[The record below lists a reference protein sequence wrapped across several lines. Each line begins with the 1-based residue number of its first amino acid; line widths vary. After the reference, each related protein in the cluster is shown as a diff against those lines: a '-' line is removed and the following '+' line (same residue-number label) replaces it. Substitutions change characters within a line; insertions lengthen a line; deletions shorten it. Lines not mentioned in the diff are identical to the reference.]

1 LRFPKSNYRVTIITM
16 DRLFLSIFPEGEVF
30 RFGEEVKHVL
40 EGLGGGGQDSI
51 RKVHV
56 ISAAKGMGKSKAIRK
71 TVGTAA
77 TAALN
82 ITFRRSLARSSSADI
97 PGCLVYMDHD
107 DLDEAMTAGK
117 PMTVL
122 INSLLRISPSVHA
135 SPKVIVLDEWVSI
148 LEMLGSE
155 LIDDQKRYQ
164 IIKRLHQLLQFAET
178 IIVSDA
184 LLDCD
189 SLVCLRAFLESGA
202 GAGLRETAGVA
213 GAAGLGKVAYDIA
226 LYDYAHKPHA
236 FHEFIHHAKLE
247 EWMARLVDS
256 VLGCNRKVVI
266 PCMTKAFALRM
277 YEMVKDWGRQVL
289 LYTSD
294 SCADMLATSLSNIN
308 DAWAGCD
315 ILIYSPVITAGC
327 SFEIRSHFDECFL
340 YAYQGTASV
349 RSALQMMFRVRDLS
363 HLKVHIHLEKGS
375 MADFTQVHDLVAIH
389 PRSSSGLGALIDDA
403 SAYPLVIN
411 DHIMRLR
418 KVRELDRR
426 FCFGSAF
433 WDLLKRSGARIVGD
447 PLASEKCVQE
457 STTIAVRQARE
468 DLTKVPVRRSR
479 IHLGDLIDEGII
491 DQENIHIQFTH
502 VPPPDPFFDS
512 QANEFDPER
521 WFAFMYALYAV
532 HSGGSMPAS
541 AVVVDAS
548 MAKLANKVRDKIVGT
563 QYSVPPN
570 LVFESL
576 SPRLW
581 PLSVDTGSMPSVD
594 TGSMPSVTTST
605 GSTCSTAVLFRIPFY
620 ECDNLYAQLAESILG
635 TIFCL
640 AIGWNGSLDGKPIT
654 LAITIENVVCRKLV
668 SASIRVANPYKALS
682 VFISA
687 GKLRRPMNNYER
699 VQRMVR
705 MVSAGQGIASES
717 LRHCFVR
724 HINVW
729 ARAKLQNRGIERIE
743 DKDLVAIEPMDPTIS
758 GNWED
763 PMSMALALSI
773 GTHAL
778 VHLKITTA
786 LESRP
791 PAIHRF
797 SLLVPCDPLMLSLAP
812 DFHPTEKPEC

>member
-1 LRFPKSNYRVTIITM
+1 MRFPKSNYRVTNITM

-40 EGLGGGGQDSI
+40 EGLGDGGQDSI

-202 GAGLRETAGVA
+202 GAGA

-389 PRSSSGLGALIDDA
+389 PRSFPGLASIDDA

-468 DLTKVPVRRSR
+468 DLAKVPPRRSR
-479 IHLGDLIDEGII
+479 IHLGDLLDEGII
-491 DQENIHIQFTH
+491 DQDHVDLQVTH
-502 VPPPDPFFDS
+502 VPPSDPFFDS
-512 QANEFDPER
+512 QANEFDPEK
-521 WFAFMYALYAV
+521 WCAFMYAMNTMKPVSSL
-532 HSGGSMPAS
+532 PAS
-541 AVVVDAS
+541 VTDDAA
-548 MAKLANKVRDKIVGT
+548 MAKLANKVRDKIIVK
-563 QYSVPPN
+563 SHDVPPN

-581 PLSVDTGSMPSVD
+581 PLSLYTGSSSPA
-594 TGSMPSVTTST
+594 TGS
-605 GSTCSTAVLFRIPFY
+605 AAALFRIPFH
-620 ECDNLYAQLAESILG
+620 ECDNVYAQLAECTLG

-640 AIGWNGSLDGKPIT
+640 AIGWNGSLDGSPIT
-654 LAITIENVVCRKLV
+654 LTITIENVVCRKLV
-668 SASIRVANPYKALS
+668 SASVRVVNPYKALS
-682 VFISA
+682 IFISG
-687 GKLRRPMNNYER
+687 GKLRRPTNNYER
-699 VQRMVR
+699 VQRMAARGVHD
-705 MVSAGQGIASES
+705 VEQ
-717 LRHCFVR
+717 LRSCFVR

-743 DKDLVAIEPMDPTIS
+743 DKDLVAIEPMDPTICG

-763 PMSMALALSI
+763 PMSMALAFSI

-778 VHLKITTA
+778 VHLKIATYG
-786 LESRP
+786 
-791 PAIHRF
+791 F
-797 SLLVPCDPLMLSLAP
+797 SLLVPCDPLLLIP
-812 DFHPTEKPEC
+812 GFHPTEKPEC

>member
-1 LRFPKSNYRVTIITM
+1 MRFPKSNYRVTNITM

-40 EGLGGGGQDSI
+40 EDCMGGLGGGGF

-202 GAGLRETAGVA
+202 GA

-375 MADFTQVHDLVAIH
+375 MADFTQVHDLVVIH
-389 PRSSSGLGALIDDA
+389 PRCFPGLASIDDA

-433 WDLLKRSGARIVGD
+433 WDLLRRSGARIVGD

-457 STTIAVRQARE
+457 STTIAVRQVRE
-468 DLTKVPVRRSR
+468 DLAKVPPRRSR
-479 IHLGDLIDEGII
+479 IHLGDLLDEGII
-491 DQENIHIQFTH
+491 EQEHIDLQVAH

-521 WFAFMYALYAV
+521 WCAFMYAMNTMKPVSSL
-532 HSGGSMPAS
+532 PAS
-541 AVVVDAS
+541 VTDDAA
-548 MAKLANKVRDKIVGT
+548 MAKLANKVRDKIIVK
-563 QYSVPPN
+563 SHDVPPN

-581 PLSVDTGSMPSVD
+581 PLSVA
-594 TGSMPSVTTST
+594 TST
-605 GSTCSTAVLFRIPFY
+605 GSTPSPATGSTPSLATGSTPSPATGSYAVLFRIPFY
-620 ECDNLYAQLAESILG
+620 ECDNVYAQLAESILG

-640 AIGWNGSLDGKPIT
+640 AIGWNGSLDGNPIT
-654 LAITIENVVCRKLV
+654 LTITIENVVCRKLV
-668 SASIRVANPYKALS
+668 SASVRVVNPYKALS
-682 VFISA
+682 LFVSG

-699 VQRMVR
+699 VQRMVSR
-705 MVSAGQGIASES
+705 GQGIASEL
-717 LRHCFVR
+717 LRSCFVR

-743 DKDLVAIEPMDPTIS
+743 DKDLVAIEPMDPTICG

-763 PMSMALALSI
+763 PMSMALAFSI

-778 VHLKITTA
+778 VHLKIATYG
-786 LESRP
+786 
-791 PAIHRF
+791 F
-797 SLLVPCDPLMLSLAP
+797 SLLVPCDPLLLIP
-812 DFHPTEKPEC
+812 GFHPTEKPEC